1 MQRTLGRYYVDYT
14 VDISFIFIHISV
26 YVSLF
31 LFSYLPLSLSKKN
44 VQPKDMYFSLF
55 TKYTKLD
62 IFLKKHVTFCNPLQK
77 NKNKRMLLKMSY
89 PKCLSNYK
97 KITHWIFWFIELHA
111 QEQYYNYQIHELI
124 TVHPPNF
131 EGKKNAIW
139 LLQGASLKSFCK
151 VKVMNGQSSKIKI
164 NSAL

>member
-1 MQRTLGRYYVDYT
+1 
-14 VDISFIFIHISV
+14 
-26 YVSLF
+26 
-31 LFSYLPLSLSKKN
+31 
-44 VQPKDMYFSLF
+44 
-55 TKYTKLD
+55 
-62 IFLKKHVTFCNPLQK
+62 
-77 NKNKRMLLKMSY
+77 MLLKMSY